1 MTPGDDDGMPWAAL
15 YRRAL
20 KYGISDETFWRMS
33 PAALITVTS
42 GRRTTKTA
50 AKAAAQGAG
59 GALADCP

>member
-1 MTPGDDDGMPWAAL
+1 MTPGDDDEMPWAAL

-20 KYGISDETFWRMS
+20 RHGISDETFWRMS

-42 GRRTTKTA
+42 GRKTRKTA
-50 AKAAAQGAG
+50 AQTAAQGAG